1 MFFEDTRSSL
11 ATMRKAFQ
19 EGDAQSV
26 ERIVH
31 TLKGSSSNMGAT
43 RMAAICSELE
53 GGGVSGDLTT
63 APALLERLDAEFERV
78 RSALTTE
85 TEAG

>member
-1 MFFEDTRSSL
+1 VKRV
-11 ATMRKAFQ
+11 A
-19 EGDAQSV
+19 
-26 ERIVH
+26 H
-31 TLKGSSSNMGAT
+31 TLKDSSGNMGAT

-53 GGGVSGDLTT
+53 DVGASADLAV